1 MTIIKKANEWIVNDN
16 TGLHRFETEEVAI
29 AFDKGESKPEEGRAT
44 WYGET
49 DGSKEEEEDGEE
61 EASSD
66 E

>member
-16 TGLHRFETEEVAI
+16 TGLHRFETEEEAI

-44 WYGET
+44 WYGEAN
-49 DGSKEEEEDGEE
+49 GSEEEEEDGEE

-66 E
+66 K

>member
-16 TGLHRFETEEVAI
+16 TGLHRFETEEEAI

-49 DGSKEEEEDGEE
+49 DGSKEEEKDGEE

-66 E
+66 K

>member
-16 TGLHRFETEEVAI
+16 TGLHRFETEEEAI
-29 AFDKGESKPEEGRAT
+29 AFDKGDSKPEEGRAT

-66 E
+66 K